1 MNTAPQTTAALTH
14 PLWLTSVASPD
25 FTVVPGEVDIPQ
37 PPPDVVPTPG
47 HPGHSPSPPE
57 IDPPPPPEIIDPPGP
72 AGEPPAP
79 VRDPPW
85 QNGRADNGL
94 SMKWKRALRQAGIG
108 WRELER
114 AGVPSRAVT
123 LERRFGS

>member
-14 PLWLTSVASPD
+14 PRGFASVASPA

-72 AGEPPAP
+72 AGVPPAP

-85 QNGRADNGL
+85 QSGRAERPG
-94 SMKWKRALRQAGIG
+94 RAAGQ
-108 WRELER
+108 RT
-114 AGVPSRAVT
+114 GV
-123 LERRFGS
+123 